1 MITIK
6 KGPMTITRE
15 INDIKA
21 VADTADGIY
30 IKFQDD
36 TEIIFTMALTPAM
49 KAIVARVEQI
59 SAKDFTLDLNNSI
72 NPLQITG

>member
-21 VADTADGIY
+21 AADTADGIY

-36 TEIIFTMALTPAM
+36 TEIIFTMALTPSM
-49 KAIVARVEQI
+49 KAIVARIEQI